1 MISFPGINSPQGEE
15 MKNTGN
21 GKLLKSLRHGYIA
34 SLIKSYIYTQVANVA
49 EKYLRVTTKR
59 QLLNFVSLIIKMR
72 FLWE

>member
-1 MISFPGINSPQGEE
+1 MISFPGINSSQGEE

-21 GKLLKSLRHGYIA
+21 GKLLKSLIRDYIA
-34 SLIKSYIYTQVANVA
+34 SQIKSYIYTQVTNVA
-49 EKYLRVTTKR
+49 EKYLRVTTER